1 MRLLVIGGGGRE
13 HALTWKL
20 AQSDRVSK
28 IYCTPGNAGTAQL
41 AENVAIAPTELDRLV
56 ELARQQSIDLT
67 VVGPEAPLAAGIVD
81 RFQAEGLPIF
91 GPTAQAARIE
101 ADKAYAKQLMREQ
114 AVPTAEARIFTEYQA
129 ARAYVASRD
138 QGVVVKAAG
147 LAEGK
152 GVIVCDDPSDGLLA
166 LERVMKDR
174 AFGDAGNTVVVE
186 EKLTGQELSIL
197 AFVDGRSLYVLDA
210 SQDHKPIG
218 DGDTGPNTGGMGA
231 YTPVP
236 IVTDAV
242 MAQIER
248 EILVPVVDGLT
259 RRDVLYRGVLYAGLM
274 LTTAGPKVLEFN
286 CRFGHPEAQP
296 ILMRLRGD
304 LVEVIEHAM
313 AGTLDQV
320 EIDYDPRPAVCVVM
334 ASGGYPGKYEKGK
347 VIEGLDRVA
356 ELSDVMAFHA
366 GTARR
371 DGHVVT
377 NGGRVLGVTA
387 LGVDLADAQ
396 KRAYEAADM
405 IHFDGAYCRRDIAS
419 KALAGSSPAPNRG
432 A

>member
-41 AENVAIAPTELDRLV
+41 AENVAIGPNELDRLV
-56 ELARQQSIDLT
+56 DLARQQQIDLT
-67 VVGPEAPLAAGIVD
+67 VVGPEAPLAIGIVD
-81 RFQAEGLPIF
+81 RFQAEGLRIF

-114 AVPTAEARIFTEYQA
+114 AVPTAEARIFTEYEA

-138 QGVVVKAAG
+138 QAVVIKAAG

-152 GVIVCDDPSDGLLA
+152 GVIVCDDPANGLLA

-197 AFVDGRSLYVLDA
+197 AFVDGRSLYVLEA
-210 SQDHKPIG
+210 SQDHKPVG

-259 RRDVLYRGVLYAGLM
+259 RRDVSYCGVLYAGLM

-286 CRFGHPEAQP
+286 CRFGDPEAQP
-296 ILMRLRGD
+296 ILMRVRGD
-304 LVEVIEHAM
+304 LVEVIEHAL

-320 EIDYDPRPAVCVVM
+320 ELDYDSRPAVCVVM

-347 VIEGLDRVA
+347 VIKGLDRVA
-356 ELSDVMAFHA
+356 GLSDVVAFHA

-371 DGHVVT
+371 DGQVVT

-387 LGVDLADAQ
+387 LGTDLADAQ
-396 KRAYEAADM
+396 KRAYEAVDM
-405 IHFDGAYCRRDIAS
+405 IRFEGAYCRRDIAA
-419 KALAGSSPAPNRG
+419 KALAGASSAPGRN

>member
-1 MRLLVIGGGGRE
+1 MKLLVLGGGGRE
-13 HALTWKL
+13 HALNWKL

-28 IYCTPGNAGTAQL
+28 IYCTPGNDGTDQL
-41 AENVAIAPTELDRLV
+41 AENVAIAPNELDRLV
-56 ELARQQSIDLT
+56 DLARQQQIDLT
-67 VVGPEAPLAAGIVD
+67 VVGPEAPLAIGIVD
-81 RFQAEGLPIF
+81 RFQAEGLRIF

-138 QGVVVKAAG
+138 QAVVIKAAG

-174 AFGDAGNTVVVE
+174 AFGDAGDTVVVE

-197 AFVDGRSLYVLDA
+197 AIVDGRSLYVLEA
-210 SQDHKPIG
+210 SQDHKPVG

-236 IVTDAV
+236 IVTDAM

-286 CRFGHPEAQP
+286 CRFGDPEAQP

-313 AGTLDQV
+313 AGTLDQI
-320 EIDYDPRPAVCVVM
+320 ELDYDRRPAVCVVM

-356 ELSDVMAFHA
+356 ELSDVVAFHA

-371 DGHVVT
+371 DGQVVT

-387 LGVDLADAQ
+387 LGIDLADAQ
-396 KRAYEAADM
+396 RRAYEAVDM
-405 IHFDGAYCRRDIAS
+405 IHFDGAYCRRDIAG
-419 KALAGSSPAPNRG
+419 KALAGPSVSG
-432 A
+432 